1 MFLAHFP
8 EKGISNCIAH
18 GPMIRVLTASG
29 GALRNWWSVGRGP
42 VQEAKG
48 NLVSP
53 QVRLLSSD
61 RTRVH
66 VSWYDM
72 IAILDGQNQKKS
84 IRYSGRSGTTGSGFG
99 IKRFRTH
106 RGLRVY
112 RAARYPDCRDP
123 R

>member
-1 MFLAHFP
+1 MSLGFPFSVRSGNFCFFFRLGRRKGCVFAAFLAHFP

-18 GPMIRVLTASG
+18 SPMIRVFTASG

-61 RTRVH
+61 STRVCEP
-66 VSWYDM
+66 V
-72 IAILDGQNQKKS
+72 
-84 IRYSGRSGTTGSGFG
+84 
-99 IKRFRTH
+99 
-106 RGLRVY
+106 
-112 RAARYPDCRDP
+112 
-123 R
+123 